1 MNMRPSPPPP
11 RTRTLADLWL
21 RLAAPLVPHDL
32 RRDWLREWRAE
43 LAHMSRQAARAGRS
57 ADALCAWR
65 AAGALPHAVW
75 LRWDRWRIEMIW
87 QDLKHAVRTLRSK
100 PAFTAVTLATLALG
114 IGGNAAIFGVVHAV
128 LLRPLPFPEPERL
141 VQVFKT
147 TVQQPDRIGGSAT
160 PPDFTDWRRDNQVF
174 TELSAHVEGSYAL
187 TGTGGAE
194 QVPGAEVT
202 GGFFPLLGTPAYAG
216 RTITTGDDPAG
227 ARDVVVLSHGLWT
240 RRFGADPALIG
251 QTLQIDGVTRE
262 VVGVMPAGFQ
272 YPLQSELW
280 IPLRF
285 TERDLTTQRGA
296 HYLDVLGRLRPGVS
310 VEAARGDLRQIA
322 ATLAAAYP
330 STNRD
335 STASVIPLRDAVVR
349 DTRQALFVL
358 LGAVGLVLL
367 IVCVNVAHLILIR
380 AVGRQK
386 EMAVRVA
393 LGASR
398 SGLVR
403 GLLVESLVLGAG
415 GAVGGLILAYWS
427 TAAIASLDAGLG
439 VPLLS
444 QTRLDATVVAFTF
457 GISLAAS
464 VLFGTVPAWQATAIS
479 DFAARIRQ
487 AGGSTT
493 SDPRRQRLRSG
504 LIVAET
510 MLAVVLLVG
519 AGLLARSFD
528 RLRSVDMGFA
538 TDSIQ
543 TFTIN
548 LPDTR
553 YAQPAQRAAFVNTL
567 LTRLAARPDVQAAG
581 AIFGLPLSNFRY
593 TISTST
599 IDGRTLADEEQTRL
613 SLQVRVV
620 TPDFFTAMTIPLTR
634 GRAFSAADARG
645 AEPVVIL
652 SESAADRIWPDG
664 DPIGRH
670 LELGTSLGQG
680 LRAGGAVVG
689 IAADVHG
696 LGPSVPARPTIYLA
710 HAQFPVSMVSVVL
723 RTRGEPAAV
732 IAPAASALRDLDPDV
747 PMFRVRSMT
756 QLVAAAVAQPRL
768 YTVLIV
774 CFATTAMLLAAIGLY
789 GVLSFAVGQRTRE
802 IGIRL
807 ALGAGRGQV
816 LRMVMAQ
823 AGRLALTGI
832 FAGLLAAAAASRA
845 LRAQLFE
852 VAPTD
857 LTTYAVVSVALLAV
871 ALLAS
876 SLPAIRAARVDPI
889 RAIRH
894 E

>member
-1 MNMRPSPPPP
+1 
-11 RTRTLADLWL
+11 
-21 RLAAPLVPHDL
+21 
-32 RRDWLREWRAE
+32 
-43 LAHMSRQAARAGRS
+43 
-57 ADALCAWR
+57 
-65 AAGALPHAVW
+65 
-75 LRWDRWRIEMIW
+75 MIW
-87 QDLKHAVRTLRSK
+87 QDLRHAVRTLRSK

-128 LLRPLPFPEPERL
+128 LLRPLPFAEPERL

-147 TVQQPDRIGGSAT
+147 TVQQPDRIGGAVT
-160 PPDFTDWRRDNQVF
+160 PPDFADWRRDNRVF
-174 TELSAHVEGSYAL
+174 SELSAHVEGSYAL
-187 TGTGGAE
+187 TGTGSAE

-202 GGFFPLLGTPAYAG
+202 GGFFAVLGIPAHAG
-216 RTITTGDDPAG
+216 RTITTDDDPVG
-227 ARDVVVLSHGLWT
+227 GRDIVVLSHALWR
-240 RRFGADPALIG
+240 RRFGADPALVG
-251 QTLQIDGVTRE
+251 RTLQIDGVTRE

-296 HYLDVLGRLRPGVS
+296 HYLDVLGRLRPEVS
-310 VEAARGDLRQIA
+310 IAAARGEMRHIA
-322 ATLAAAYP
+322 TALAAAYP

-335 STASVIPLRDAVVR
+335 STASLVPLRDAVVR

-358 LGAVGLVLL
+358 LAAVGVVLL

-380 AVGRQK
+380 AVARQR

-393 LGASR
+393 LGARR

-403 GLLVESLVLGAG
+403 GLLVESLLLGAG
-415 GAVGGLILAYWS
+415 GGAGGLLLAYWS
-427 TAAIASLDAGLG
+427 TAAIASLDAGIG
-439 VPLLS
+439 IPLLS

-464 VLFGTVPAWQATAIS
+464 VLFGTVPAWQATSIG
-479 DFAARIRQ
+479 DFADRIRQ

-528 RLRSVDMGFA
+528 RLRAVDLGFA
-538 TDSIQ
+538 TDGIQ
-543 TFTIN
+543 TFTIS
-548 LPDTR
+548 LPEAR
-553 YAQPAQRAAFVNTL
+553 YAQPEQRAAFVN
-567 LTRLAARPDVQAAG
+567 RLVEGLAGRPDVEAAA

-599 IDGRTLADEEQTRL
+599 IDGRRLTDEEQTRH

-620 TPDFFTAMTIPLTR
+620 TPDVFAAMTIPLTR
-634 GRAFSAADARG
+634 GRAFSTGDVRG
-645 AEPVVIL
+645 TEPVVIL
-652 SESAADRIWPDG
+652 SESAAARLWPDG

-670 LELGTSLGQG
+670 LELGTTLGQG
-680 LRAGGAVVG
+680 LRAGGVVVG
-689 IAADVHG
+689 LAADVHS
-696 LGPSVPARPTIYLA
+696 LGPSVPIRPTIYLA
-710 HAQFPVSMVSVVL
+710 HAQFPVSTVSVVL
-723 RTRGEPAAV
+723 RTSGEAAAL

-747 PMFRVRSMT
+747 PMFRVRSME
-756 QLVAAAVAQPRL
+756 QLVAASVAEPRL
-768 YTVLIV
+768 YTVLIA
-774 CFATTAMLLAAIGLY
+774 CFATTALLLAAIGLY

-802 IGIRL
+802 IGIRM
-807 ALGAGRGQV
+807 ALGAGRGHV
-816 LRMVMAQ
+816 LRMVMWQ
-823 AGRLALTGI
+823 AARLASIGI
-832 FAGLLAAAAASRA
+832 IAGLAVAAVASRA

-852 VAPTD
+852 VTPTD
-857 LTTYAVVSVALLAV
+857 LATYLIVSGALLAV
-871 ALLAS
+871 SLLAS
-876 SLPAIRAARVDPI
+876 SLPAIRAARVDPL

-894 E
+894 D